1 MAGITS
7 RIIYFTAYLEDI
19 PIIPFP
25 IGIFYNLIATYLFHL
40 T

>member
-1 MAGITS
+1 MAGIAS

-19 PIIPFP
+19 P